1 MKARVNLALL
11 DWNSGYLH
19 ELMVFDVHRWMRGR
33 GEGGKERGREEGKE
47 GTKEGTENKV
57 TCTAPAEVPEPDGF
71 KFNSPK
77 EIASIPNLSPGK

>member
-47 GTKEGTENKV
+47 GTKEGTKGGRKGV
-57 TCTAPAEVPEPDGF
+57 HICVCF
-71 KFNSPK
+71 S
-77 EIASIPNLSPGK
+77 SLR